1 MVWEKLLPWCVWSG
15 KLHKGYNYASAMR
28 VCCVSP
34 FLLNWFVHNSSRL
47 FPCCLTF
54 PILLQGL
61 RTLFGMHRVGKTPVL
76 FCSLHN
82 SNCIR
87 LLDLPSWVHKNFSV
101 PSGGQTACTV
111 VVVLSGSLLKG
122 ALHFLGYYLTGS
134 TGWAHSSP
142 RRKWGPSSSQLVGC
156 SSPETAPASW
166 KCGGGRPRTRR
177 QWWMCIHSHL

>member
-1 MVWEKLLPWCVWSG
+1 MVWEKLLPWGAWSW
-15 KLHKGYNYASAMR
+15 KLHKGRIMQ
-28 VCCVSP
+28 VQWECCVSP
-34 FLLNWFVHNSSRL
+34 FLSNWFAHNSSRL

-101 PSGGQTACTV
+101 PSGVQTCTV
-111 VVVLSGSLLKG
+111 VVALSGSLLKD
-122 ALHFLGYYLTGS
+122 ALHFFGYYLPGS

-142 RRKWGPSSSQLVGC
+142 KRKWGPSSSRLVGC
-156 SSPETAPASW
+156 SSQGTAPASW

-177 QWWMCIHSHL
+177 QWRMCIHSHL